1 MASGTPHPT
10 PPAASPRAE
19 PRGRGPRIV
28 AELGRPETPEETAA
42 RKAESSRVY
51 RSSQT
56 FRNLIAALLATLAIV
71 VVIVLSV
78 PRGTPAAQG
87 SIDVASVAQQV
98 QSGYD
103 HPVVVPHVPTSWRVN
118 EAAIDGSDTW
128 SIAYVPTGDKGYL
141 RVSQA
146 FDADTAWDARKL
158 SGAAPSGTIVVDGV
172 TWTVYD
178 IQDPSRAG
186 NVSYA
191 IGTKAGKDRIL
202 IYGTANPK
210 TAAVAAEGLA
220 QQIHDLNGAA
230 Q

>member
-1 MASGTPHPT
+1 MASGPPHPT
-10 PPAASPRAE
+10 PPAAARRAE
-19 PRGRGPRIV
+19 PSGRGPRIV
-28 AELGRPETPEETAA
+28 AELGRPETPDETAA

-56 FRNLIAALLATLAIV
+56 FRNLIAALLVTLAIV

-78 PRGTPAAQG
+78 PRGTPAAHG
-87 SIDVASVAQQV
+87 SIDVASVARQV

-103 HPVVVPHVPTSWRVN
+103 HPVVVPHVPSSWRVN
-118 EAAIDGSDTW
+118 EAAIDGSGTW
-128 SIAYVPTGDKGYL
+128 SIAYVPTGDAGYL

-146 FDADTAWDARKL
+146 FDADTSWDAQKL
-158 SGAAPSGTIVVDGV
+158 SGAAPSGTVVVDGV

-178 IQDPSRAG
+178 IPDASRAG

-202 IYGTANPK
+202 IYGTATPQ
-210 TAAVAAEGLA
+210 TADVAAKGLA
-220 QQIHDLNGAA
+220 KQIHDLNGAA
-230 Q
+230 E